1 MSITD
6 PSSTPRSNDPPAP
19 DNSPPSPAPSSARLS
34 LASTVSTMWS
44 GLMRTF
50 SSDSTGFPTQAAN
63 NTNPSSTATSMFDL
77 PPLDPVTL
85 RGYSDSTPPESR
97 LLGSALAEEI
107 RTLIPERMKLVDD
120 WHLIFSLAQDGAS
133 LGTMYSRAR
142 SYKGTRAGFVMVVR
156 DSSGGVRF
164 FFSSLSL
171 SPSLHP

>member
-1 MSITD
+1 MSVTD
-6 PSSTPRSNDPPAP
+6 HPPSSNDPPTATS
-19 DNSPPSPAPSSARLS
+19 SPPSPAPSSPRLP

-50 SSDSTGFPTQAAN
+50 SSDSANFPTAQN

-77 PPLDPVTL
+77 PPLDPVAL
-85 RGYSDSTPPESR
+85 RGYKEGTPQDSR

-120 WHLIFSLAQDGAS
+120 WDLIFSLAQDGAS

-142 SYKGTRAGFVMVVR
+142 SYRGTRAGFVMVVQ
-156 DSSGGVRF
+156 DSSGGVRVPYPH
-164 FFSSLSL
+164 
-171 SPSLHP
+171 PSATGQRES

>member
-1 MSITD
+1 M
-6 PSSTPRSNDPPAP
+6 PSSPSPADLHPYDPPAP
-19 DNSPPSPAPSSARLS
+19 AASPPASADGPPSPAPSSPRLPLS
-34 LASTVSTMWS
+34 STVSTMWS

-50 SSDSTGFPTQAAN
+50 SSDSTTFPTQGT
-63 NTNPSSTATSMFDL
+63 TNPSSTATSMFDL

-85 RGYSDSTPPESR
+85 RGYHEGTPPGSR

-120 WHLIFSLAQDGAS
+120 WDLIFSLAQDGAS

-156 DSSGGVRF
+156 DSSGGVGF
-164 FFSSLSL
+164 FPF
-171 SPSLHP
+171 PPAT